1 MHNLWEQ
8 FGCFSFG
15 VSGVVLQNHH
25 EEVRKEHYLQN
36 NLWVLCG
43 AVLGGSGVV

>member
-25 EEVRKEHYLQN
+25 EEVSKEHY
-36 NLWVLCG
+36 
-43 AVLGGSGVV
+43 